1 MAKVYSRGP
10 HAHTTRVV
18 GAITRARKP
27 QKVVTA
33 KKLREQKARTEQ
45 VKESRAMRKML
56 REKPKLRGWLHL
68 IAFPFSPKLRG
79 WLHLIA
85 FPFSVATS
93 VLLIVLAPSGW
104 MKVGVSV
111 YGATIMLLFG
121 VSAAL
126 HLGHGHF
133 PRLVDEML
141 CRIDYSNIFL
151 VIAGTCTPFLFA
163 LDNWPVCWTYI
174 GIVWIT
180 AIVGTLV
187 HLVYPVGLDWL
198 FTIVYI
204 VLGLAPITI
213 IHLFWKFL
221 VIAGT
226 CTPFLFALD
235 NWPVC
240 WTYIGIVW
248 ITAIVGTL
256 VHLVYPVG
264 LDWLFTI
271 VYIVLGLAPITIIHL
286 FWKSPYIGPVPTIL
300 VIAGGAC
307 YIAGAVCFALRKPNP
322 VPKWFGFHELFHLG
336 TIGGYVCHVIAL
348 FMTVLAMR

>member
-1 MAKVYSRGP
+1 MDKRRRTGLTRSYAGHMAKVYSRGP
-10 HAHTTRVV
+10 HAHKTRIA
-18 GAITRARKP
+18 GAVTRAHKP

-68 IAFPFSPKLRG
+68 IAFPFS
-79 WLHLIA
+79 
-85 FPFSVATS
+85 VATS

-104 MKVGVSV
+104 MKAGVSV

-126 HLGHGHF
+126 HLGHGYF
-133 PRLVDEML
+133 PRLMDEVL
-141 CRIDYSNIFL
+141 CRIDYSNI
-151 VIAGTCTPFLFA
+151 
-163 LDNWPVCWTYI
+163 
-174 GIVWIT
+174 
-180 AIVGTLV
+180 
-187 HLVYPVGLDWL
+187 
-198 FTIVYI
+198 
-204 VLGLAPITI
+204 
-213 IHLFWKFL
+213 FL

>member
-1 MAKVYSRGP
+1 MLGRMAKVYSRGP
-10 HAHTTRVV
+10 HAHQPRMVGTVTRQH
-18 GAITRARKP
+18 KP
-27 QKVVTA
+27 RKVVTA
-33 KKLREQKARTEQ
+33 KKLREQQARTQQ
-45 VKESRAMRKML
+45 VKESRTLRKML
-56 REKPKLRGWLHL
+56 RKK
-68 IAFPFSPKLRG
+68 PKLRG

-93 VLLIVLAPSGW
+93 VLLIVLAPAGW
-104 MKVGVSV
+104 MKAGVSI

-133 PRLVDEML
+133 PRLVDEVL

-174 GIVWIT
+174 GIIWIT
-180 AIVGTLV
+180 AL
-187 HLVYPVGLDWL
+187 
-198 FTIVYI
+198 
-204 VLGLAPITI
+204 
-213 IHLFWKFL
+213 
-221 VIAGT
+221 
-226 CTPFLFALD
+226 
-235 NWPVC
+235 
-240 WTYIGIVW
+240 
-248 ITAIVGTL
+248 VGTL

>member
-1 MAKVYSRGP
+1 MAKVYTRGP
-10 HAHTTRVV
+10 VAHKTSIY
-18 GAITRARKP
+18 GAVTRARK
-27 QKVVTA
+27 QHKVVTA
-33 KKLREQKARTEQ
+33 KKRREQNARTEQ

-56 REKPKLRGWLHL
+56 REKPT
-68 IAFPFSPKLRG
+68 LRG

-93 VLLIVLAPSGW
+93 VLRIVLAPSGW
-104 MKVGVSV
+104 RKAGVSV

-133 PRLVDEML
+133 PRLVDEVL

-187 HLVYPVGLDWL
+187 HIVYTVVLHWL
-198 FTIVYI
+198 FTIV
-204 VLGLAPITI
+204 L
-213 IHLFWKFL
+213 
-221 VIAGT
+221 
-226 CTPFLFALD
+226 
-235 NWPVC
+235 
-240 WTYIGIVW
+240 
-248 ITAIVGTL
+248 
-256 VHLVYPVG
+256 
-264 LDWLFTI
+264 
-271 VYIVLGLAPITIIHL
+271 L

-322 VPKWFGFHELFHLG
+322 VPKWFEFHELFHLG

-348 FMTVLAMR
+348 FLTVLAMR